1 MNKEKFIKDDSVI
14 PKRFRIAESSHAG
27 ASTRSQGEW
36 TATHTEQSS
45 DRVFVP
51 HRDRQGEQQSS
62 LT

>member
-1 MNKEKFIKDDSVI
+1 MNKRKFIKDDSVI
-14 PKRFRIAESSHAG
+14 PKRFRIAESSHVR

-36 TATHTEQSS
+36 TAMHIGQSS

-51 HRDRQGEQQSS
+51 RRGRPGEQQSS